1 MKGNFRF
8 VPYALAVFALVLI
21 VVIASNTNLF
31 GIVTGPTAEEKNKLV
46 NNVSLKITSPDWTF
60 DYLNIDTNNATV
72 ADFLF
77 ECAEIHGFKVRSH
90 NFSGY
95 NSRYITSI
103 NGIKE
108 GGIKEGTEGR
118 YWQYY
123 VNGEYADVGCSKYVL
138 NDNDLVEWKF
148 EPNPWS

>member
-1 MKGNFRF
+1 MKDNFRF
-8 VPYALAVFALVLI
+8 IPYVLTVFALVLI

-31 GIVTGPTAEEKNKLV
+31 GIITEPTTEEKNKLV
-46 NNVSLKITSPDWTF
+46 SNVSLKITSPDWTF

-72 ADFLF
+72 ADFLL
-77 ECAEIHGFKVRSH
+77 ECAEIHGFKVGSQ

-108 GGIKEGTEGR
+108 GTDEGTDGR
-118 YWQYY
+118 YWLYY
-123 VNGEYADVGCSKYVL
+123 VNGKFADVGCSKYVL

-148 EPNPWS
+148 EPDPWG

>member
-1 MKGNFRF
+1 MMADMMKGNFRF

-31 GIVTGPTAEEKNKLV
+31 GIITEPTTEEKNKLV

-77 ECAEIHGFKVRSH
+77 ECAEIHGFKVESQY
-90 NFSGY
+90 FSGY
-95 NSRYITSI
+95 NSYYITSI
-103 NGIKE
+103 NRIKE
-108 GGIKEGTEGR
+108 EMDGR

>member
-1 MKGNFRF
+1 MMNGNFRF
-8 VPYALAVFALVLI
+8 VPYALVVFALVLI
-21 VVIASNTNLF
+21 VAIASNTNLF
-31 GIVTGPTAEEKNKLV
+31 GIVTEPTTEEKNKLV
-46 NNVSLKITSPDWTF
+46 NNISLKITSPDWTF

-77 ECAEIHGFKVRSH
+77 ECAEIHGFEVESQY
-90 NFSGY
+90 FSGY
-95 NSRYITSI
+95 NSYYITSI

-108 GGIKEGTEGR
+108 GIDGR

>member
-1 MKGNFRF
+1 MKDNFRF
-8 VPYALAVFALVLI
+8 IPYVLTVFALVLI

-31 GIVTGPTAEEKNKLV
+31 GIITEPTTEEKNKLV

-72 ADFLF
+72 ADFLL
-77 ECAEIHGFKVRSH
+77 ECAEIHGFVVVYQ

-95 NSRYITSI
+95 NSCYITSI

-108 GGIKEGTEGR
+108 EGTDGR

-123 VNGEYADVGCSKYVL
+123 VNDEYADVGCSKYVL

>member
-1 MKGNFRF
+1 
-8 VPYALAVFALVLI
+8 
-21 VVIASNTNLF
+21 
-31 GIVTGPTAEEKNKLV
+31 
-46 NNVSLKITSPDWTF
+46 LKITSPDWTF

-77 ECAEIHGFKVRSH
+77 ECAEIHDFEVEFRY
-90 NFSGY
+90 FSGY
-95 NSRYITSI
+95 DSYYITSI

-108 GGIKEGTEGR
+108 GTDGR

-123 VNGEYADVGCSKYVL
+123 VNGEFSDVGCSKYVL
-138 NDNDLVEWKF
+138 NNDYLVEWKF